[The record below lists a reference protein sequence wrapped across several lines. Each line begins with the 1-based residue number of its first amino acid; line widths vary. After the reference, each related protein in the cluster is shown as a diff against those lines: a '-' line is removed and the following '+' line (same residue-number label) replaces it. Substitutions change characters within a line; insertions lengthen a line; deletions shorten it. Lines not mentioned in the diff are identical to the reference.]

1 MADVAIAPATTAWE
15 GWLRGRSAVR
25 AKRDIQRTDS
35 ARSTLYD
42 LASNDYLGLGAHP
55 VVRTGAI
62 TALCTAGAGA
72 AASRV
77 ASGTWDIHRELE
89 TALCSYTGRAQ
100 ALVFSSGYTANLG
113 VLGALGGPG
122 SLFLL
127 DAHAHA
133 SLVDGAKLSGA
144 AWRSFEHNSLAAA
157 EQLLRANRDAPAP
170 KPRVV
175 LVVESFYSVLGD
187 AAPLEQAAA
196 LCAEY
201 GAVLLVDEAHSLATV
216 PSGSAVRAAGLE
228 QAGHVLA
235 TATLSKALGAQGGA
249 VLVGGDDAQ
258 LWREHLLNTARTF
271 IFDTAL
277 APAAAGGAL
286 AALGLATEERI
297 ARLAANTLLIRD
309 ILSAEPRLAGRVEA
323 SAGPVQSVRMNT
335 PAQATAAAAL
345 LRERGYA
352 VNCFRPP
359 SVPDGMSRLR
369 LTAHAHHHP
378 DTLAAALQSVIGT
391 ILEVEA

>member
-1 MADVAIAPATTAWE
+1 MPELTIAPAVTAWK
-15 GWLRGRSAVR
+15 GWLRGRSMVR
-25 AKRDIQRTDS
+25 TKRDMQRADS
-35 ARSTLYD
+35 TRAALFD
-42 LASNDYLGLGAHP
+42 LASNDYLGLSAHP
-55 VVRTGAI
+55 VVRTAAI
-62 TALCTAGAGA
+62 NALCTFGAGA
-72 AASRV
+72 SASRV

-89 TALCSYTGRAQ
+89 AALCGYTGRSQ

-133 SLVDGAKLSGA
+133 SLIDGARLSGA
-144 AWRSFEHNSLAAA
+144 AWHSFEHNNLAAA
-157 EQLLRANRDAPAP
+157 EALMRANHDAPAP

-175 LVVESFYSVLGD
+175 LVVESIYSVLGD
-187 AAPLEQAAA
+187 AAPLEHAAA

-201 GAVLLVDEAHSLATV
+201 GAVLLVDEAHSLAAV
-216 PSGSAVRAAGLE
+216 PRGSAVRAAGLE

-235 TATLSKALGAQGGA
+235 TATLSKALGAQGGT
-249 VLVGGDDAQ
+249 VLLGGEDAE

-277 APAAAGGAL
+277 APAAAGGVL

-297 ARLAANTLLIRD
+297 ARLAANSRLIRD
-309 ILSAEPRLAGRVEA
+309 IVAAHEQLAGRVEA

-359 SVPDGMSRLR
+359 SVPDGVSRLR
-369 LTAHAHHHP
+369 LTAHAHHNP
-378 DTLAAALQSVIGT
+378 ATLAAALQTVVSI